1 MSRVFQKLAVGGV
14 TGLVLI
20 GSVLGCGSTGGQPD
34 GGHPGGCASACTLQ
48 LTGDNDGDDS
58 TEVPGGQ
65 ESFNC
70 DDAPIAT
77 WVVGSGAVPSSFNF
91 IIGRSGSPDISVDLT
106 LAAVPTAGTSYAG
119 TTTEVAYLVTGSS
132 AGPAF
137 FSDPAINGSSTFV
150 FCSVE
155 AGQATGGSITYTV
168 HGTVDAV
175 LEPYQPPSNEAP
187 ESITFHA
194 QF

>member
-1 MSRVFQKLAVGGV
+1 MSRVLQKLAVGGV
-14 TGLVLI
+14 TALVFSGPL
-20 GSVLGCGSTGGQPD
+20 LGCGSAGGQPD
-34 GGHPGGCASACTLQ
+34 GGHPGGCASACTFQ

-65 ESFNC
+65 ETFNC

-77 WVVGSGAVPSSFNF
+77 WVVAAGSEPPTFNF
-91 IIGRSGSPDISVDLT
+91 IIGRSGTPDISVDLT
-106 LAAVPTAGTSYAG
+106 LADVPTAGTSYAG
-119 TTTEVAYLVTGSS
+119 TTTEVGYLVTGSS

-155 AGQATGGSITYTV
+155 AGQAAGNSQTYTV
-168 HGTVDAV
+168 HGRVDAV
-175 LEPYQPPSNEAP
+175 LEPYQPPNNEAP
-187 ESITFHA
+187 ESIVFHA